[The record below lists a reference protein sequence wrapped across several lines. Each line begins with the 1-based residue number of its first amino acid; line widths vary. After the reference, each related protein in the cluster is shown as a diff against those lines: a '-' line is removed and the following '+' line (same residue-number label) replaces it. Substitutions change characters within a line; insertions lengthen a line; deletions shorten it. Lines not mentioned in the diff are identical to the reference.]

1 MQNEEFVRG
10 MRHAAS
16 IVEKFAKTSPNAVLI
31 CEDIAIE
38 IRRRAK
44 LSALRKTRTAK
55 AKPETAA

>member
-10 MRHAAS
+10 LRAAAAM
-16 IVEKFAKTSPNAVLI
+16 VEKLCKKNPNSVLI

-44 LSALRKTRTAK
+44 LAALRKPRTAK